1 MKVGFVNDNVP
12 KFTEFTQCTVYV
24 FYEPWLSSVSVSEP
38 GENSTRE
45 VGGDG
50 DGKSSASDQV

>member
-1 MKVGFVNDNVP
+1 MFLSL
-12 KFTEFTQCTVYV
+12 QQRIYSVYV

>member
-1 MKVGFVNDNVP
+1 MFLSL
-12 KFTEFTQCTVYV
+12 QQRIYYSVYV